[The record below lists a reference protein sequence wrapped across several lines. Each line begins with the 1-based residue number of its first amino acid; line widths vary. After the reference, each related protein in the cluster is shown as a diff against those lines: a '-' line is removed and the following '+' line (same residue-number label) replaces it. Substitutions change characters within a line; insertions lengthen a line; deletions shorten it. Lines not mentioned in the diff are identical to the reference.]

1 LLLSVQIAV
10 ALTLTIDA
18 TLLIRSFQRLLQID
32 PGFRSQQVL
41 TAHLSLSPHRYTNLE
56 DRKRFCEQL
65 RQRLQVLPG
74 VESVALVD
82 NMPQYAVHYTSFE
95 IEGKPIPEPNTA
107 PSANDAHVT
116 PDFLRALNI
125 NLLNGRHFT
134 DQDATTNPP
143 NVVIVNAAL
152 ARRLWPKQTPIGAHI
167 RPLAINGSPGP
178 WQTVIGVM
186 ADFHQF
192 NTETPAR
199 PQLLWPAK
207 VFSEMTIVLRT
218 TGPDPLDLAPSL
230 QQTVWSIDHDQ
241 PVTDIQTFEH
251 IVVHHNSQRRFNM
264 LALTTFATF
273 SVLLTL
279 LGLYGLISSFLA
291 SQIRAIG
298 IRLALG
304 ARRLQVCLALVRP
317 AAPPIVSGILLG
329 LLASFLSR
337 RLIANILFQ
346 VSPLDPQTY
355 IATSVGLI
363 FILIFTSLSATIRA
377 ARLDPSKV
385 LREE

>member
-1 LLLSVQIAV
+1 
-10 ALTLTIDA
+10 
-18 TLLIRSFQRLLQID
+18 
-32 PGFRSQQVL
+32 
-41 TAHLSLSPHRYTNLE
+41 
-56 DRKRFCEQL
+56 
-65 RQRLQVLPG
+65 
-74 VESVALVD
+74 
-82 NMPQYAVHYTSFE
+82 
-95 IEGKPIPEPNTA
+95 
-107 PSANDAHVT
+107 
-116 PDFLRALNI
+116 
-125 NLLNGRHFT
+125 
-134 DQDATTNPP
+134 
-143 NVVIVNAAL
+143 
-152 ARRLWPKQTPIGAHI
+152 
-167 RPLAINGSPGP
+167 
-178 WQTVIGVM
+178 M

-199 PQLLWPAK
+199 PQLLWPAQ

-218 TGPDPLDLAPSL
+218 TGPNPLDLAPSL

-279 LGLYGLISSFLA
+279 LGLYGLISSLLA
-291 SQIRAIG
+291 SQIRSIG
-298 IRLALG
+298 IRFALG

-317 AAPPIVSGILLG
+317 AAPPIVAGILLG
-329 LLASFLSR
+329 LLSSFLSR

-355 IATSVGLI
+355 IAISAGLI
-363 FILIFTSLSATIRA
+363 FILIFTSFLATIRA